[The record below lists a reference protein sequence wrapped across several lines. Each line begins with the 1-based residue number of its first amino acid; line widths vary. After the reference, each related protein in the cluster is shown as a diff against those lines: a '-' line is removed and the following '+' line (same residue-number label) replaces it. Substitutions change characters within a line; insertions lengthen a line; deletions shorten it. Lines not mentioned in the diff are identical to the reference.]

1 MKAIKT
7 KVDLHGIKHEDV
19 GNILAEN
26 LFWQKKENVEII
38 TGNSE
43 KMRNLVIGWL
53 EQYDY
58 DYIEKL
64 TKIKEWIEV
73 RFKSDRN
80 YKYQDAYTSINE
92 SIEKLKENL

>member
-1 MKAIKT
+1 MKAAKT

-19 GNILAEN
+19 GNVLAEN

-58 DYIEKL
+58 DYIVEAHNMGCI
-64 TKIKEWIEV
+64 KI
-73 RFKSDRN
+73 
-80 YKYQDAYTSINE
+80 
-92 SIEKLKENL
+92 L